1 MKTTTAIPRILTLP
15 LCVLLF
21 VLGVGV
27 TPATLKSAQ
36 PSSPYLDPSQP
47 IDVRVKDLVS
57 RMTLEEKVAQ
67 VKSAWAERLPLL
79 GGMLDDPAKMDTHF
93 GNGIGIVNMDFEANV
108 GQTVQW
114 RNGLQNYLRTKTR
127 LGIPA
132 IFDDEAHHG
141 LLLSDSD
148 CFPDSIAQACSWNPS
163 LLESIYTYIADQ
175 ARSRGTTLVLAPVV
189 DVARD
194 PRWGRTGETYG
205 EDPYLCGILG
215 SAVVRGFQGSSD
227 GSIAPNH
234 VGATLK
240 HFTGHGQSEGGINQ
254 GPSDYGPRILRE
266 AHMEPFR
273 LIIQNARPAAI
284 MAAYVE
290 IDGIPAHANPWLL
303 KDVLRDEWH
312 YDGIVVSDFLGIDQL
327 WRKHHVEPD
336 QEHAAARAFNA
347 GVTVDLPYGINYAH
361 LPELIKENAVQM
373 ADLDAAVARVLTL
386 KFKLGLF
393 DEGPIDLAKART
405 HAAREEGRALALR
418 AAEESMVLLKNEN
431 GLLPLPFGGSTPC
444 KKIALI
450 GPCAATNYLGD
461 YSSTPDKNVTLLD
474 GLKAK
479 VGDRAEILYARGCL
493 LTKSPDPVDLDS
505 PPPAAGVLLP
515 TGAENRQL
523 IEAAVKV
530 AERADVV
537 IAAVGESEAFSL
549 ESGRDEN
556 VFGDMSDL
564 NLQSNQDDL
573 VKALV
578 ATGKPV
584 IVYLMH
590 GRPLSINWIARNVPA
605 IVDGWFCGEEAG
617 TAFAN
622 ILFGDVNPSGKIT
635 MSTPRSA
642 GQLPIFYNHK
652 PSARA
657 LDYVTERDQPLFPFG
672 YGLSYT
678 TFKYGDLRLSDSEI
692 KSDGSTTAEIDVE
705 NTGKVKGA
713 EIVQLYIHQ
722 QVSSAT
728 RPVKELK
735 DFTRVELNPGEKKTV
750 RFTLPAS
757 KLAYWN
763 AAMKYGV
770 EPGDFDIMVGASS
783 VDVQSATLTVKE

>member
-1 MKTTTAIPRILTLP
+1 
-15 LCVLLF
+15 
-21 VLGVGV
+21 
-27 TPATLKSAQ
+27 
-36 PSSPYLDPSQP
+36 
-47 IDVRVKDLVS
+47 
-57 RMTLEEKVAQ
+57 
-67 VKSAWAERLPLL
+67 
-79 GGMLDDPAKMDTHF
+79 
-93 GNGIGIVNMDFEANV
+93 
-108 GQTVQW
+108 
-114 RNGLQNYLRTKTR
+114 
-127 LGIPA
+127 
-132 IFDDEAHHG
+132 
-141 LLLSDSD
+141 
-148 CFPDSIAQACSWNPS
+148 
-163 LLESIYTYIADQ
+163 
-175 ARSRGTTLVLAPVV
+175 
-189 DVARD
+189 
-194 PRWGRTGETYG
+194 
-205 EDPYLCGILG
+205 
-215 SAVVRGFQGSSD
+215 
-227 GSIAPNH
+227 
-234 VGATLK
+234 
-240 HFTGHGQSEGGINQ
+240 
-254 GPSDYGPRILRE
+254 
-266 AHMEPFR
+266 
-273 LIIQNARPAAI
+273 
-284 MAAYVE
+284 
-290 IDGIPAHANPWLL
+290 
-303 KDVLRDEWH
+303 
-312 YDGIVVSDFLGIDQL
+312 
-327 WRKHHVEPD
+327 
-336 QEHAAARAFNA
+336 
-347 GVTVDLPYGINYAH
+347 
-361 LPELIKENAVQM
+361 
-373 ADLDAAVARVLTL
+373 
-386 KFKLGLF
+386 
-393 DEGPIDLAKART
+393 
-405 HAAREEGRALALR
+405 
-418 AAEESMVLLKNEN
+418 MVLLKNEN